1 MSINL
6 DYANDLDRYEK
17 AANGLCLHLYGGVDH
32 LSEGDFRVYSFLRAI
47 DAGICIAVMKAVYK
61 VIWRY
66 VRTELCH

>member
-6 DYANDLDRYEK
+6 DYANDLDMRRPLTDYAFTSMVVSIIYQKVTLESTV
-17 AANGLCLHLYGGVDH
+17 C
-32 LSEGDFRVYSFLRAI
+32 LRAI

>member
-32 LSEGDFRVYSFLRAI
+32 LSEGDFRVYSLSSCYRCGYMHCSYEGSI
-47 DAGICIAVMKAVYK
+47 
-61 VIWRY
+61 
-66 VRTELCH
+66 